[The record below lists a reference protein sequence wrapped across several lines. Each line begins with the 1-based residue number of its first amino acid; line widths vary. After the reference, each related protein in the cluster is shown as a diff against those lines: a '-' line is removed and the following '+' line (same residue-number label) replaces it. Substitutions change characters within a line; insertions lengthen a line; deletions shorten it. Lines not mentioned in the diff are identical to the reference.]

1 MPTRGPAPEWV
12 ALLNTSLIV
21 ISGVFLLIGYYF
33 IRRYQREM
41 RAIELLKDRGSGK
54 YGGSKAD
61 DVDALRQSALQKI
74 VLHKRS
80 MLTATAF
87 AALFLVVYVTRAM
100 LFETRLFAG
109 EGLIRA
115 IYLFIL
121 VTHTIL
127 AVLVGPFALVT
138 LRRAL
143 RGEYAK
149 HRRVARITF
158 PMWLYVV
165 VTGWLVYWML
175 STHTNVQSF

>member
-1 MPTRGPAPEWV
+1 MPARGPAPEWV

-33 IRRYQREM
+33 IRQRN
-41 RAIELLKDRGSGK
+41 IE
-54 YGGSKAD
+54 
-61 DVDALRQSALQKI
+61 
-74 VLHKRS
+74 LHKRS
-80 MLTATAF
+80 MLTATVF
-87 AALFLVVYVTRAM
+87 AALFLVVYVSRAL

-138 LRRAL
+138 LRRAF
-143 RGEYAK
+143 RGDFPK
-149 HRRVARITF
+149 HRQIARVTF

-165 VTGWLVYWML
+165 VTGWIVYWML
-175 STHTNVQSF
+175 TSQGAVSSY

>member
-12 ALLNTSLIV
+12 AALNTSLIV
-21 ISGVFLLIGYYF
+21 ISGVFLLIGYFF
-33 IRRYQREM
+33 IRRRNVEF
-41 RAIELLKDRGSGK
+41 
-54 YGGSKAD
+54 
-61 DVDALRQSALQKI
+61 
-74 VLHKRS
+74 HKRS
-80 MLTATAF
+80 MLTATVF

-115 IYLFIL
+115 VYLFIL
-121 VTHTIL
+121 ITHTIL
-127 AVLVGPFALVT
+127 AILVGPFALVT

-175 STHTNVQSF
+175 STHTNVQAY

>member
-1 MPTRGPAPEWV
+1 MPARGPAPEWV

-33 IRRYQREM
+33 IRQRN
-41 RAIELLKDRGSGK
+41 IE
-54 YGGSKAD
+54 
-61 DVDALRQSALQKI
+61 
-74 VLHKRS
+74 LHKRS
-80 MLTATAF
+80 MLTATVF
-87 AALFLVVYVTRAM
+87 AALFLVVYVSRAL

-138 LRRAL
+138 LRRAF
-143 RGEYAK
+143 RGDFPK
-149 HRRVARITF
+149 HRRIARITF

-165 VTGWLVYWML
+165 VTGWVIYCML
-175 STHTNVQSF
+175 YTLNAESFLSPAECSP

>member
-1 MPTRGPAPEWV
+1 MPARGPAPEWV

-33 IRRYQREM
+33 IRQRN
-41 RAIELLKDRGSGK
+41 IE
-54 YGGSKAD
+54 
-61 DVDALRQSALQKI
+61 
-74 VLHKRS
+74 LHKRS
-80 MLTATAF
+80 MLTATVF
-87 AALFLVVYVTRAM
+87 AALFLVVYVSRAL

-138 LRRAL
+138 LRRAF
-143 RGEYAK
+143 RGDFPK
-149 HRRVARITF
+149 HRRIARITF

-165 VTGWLVYWML
+165 VTGWIVFWML
-175 STHTNVQSF
+175 SSFSAVSY

>member
-1 MPTRGPAPEWV
+1 MPARDPAPEWV

-33 IRRYQREM
+33 IRQRN
-41 RAIELLKDRGSGK
+41 IE
-54 YGGSKAD
+54 
-61 DVDALRQSALQKI
+61 
-74 VLHKRS
+74 LHKRS
-80 MLTATAF
+80 MLTATVF
-87 AALFLVVYVTRAM
+87 AALFLVVYVSRAL

-138 LRRAL
+138 LRRAF
-143 RGEYAK
+143 RGDFPK
-149 HRRVARITF
+149 HRQIARITF

-165 VTGWLVYWML
+165 VTGWIVYWML
-175 STHTNVQSF
+175 SSYSAVSY